1 MSDWLNAGKN
11 KDKDN
16 KEGTTVTK
24 NSKEGEQ
31 DRGGGRRRGAPLSP
45 RIHQEHTFRYKVHA
59 EHQLRATGGPDQR
72 ERAYRPTQ
80 NSAGRRN

>member
-45 RIHQEHTFRYKVHA
+45 RIHQEHKRVRQDLATKQQSTFIKVMA
-59 EHQLRATGGPDQR
+59 ASKL
-72 ERAYRPTQ
+72 Q
-80 NSAGRRN
+80 NHSLSCF

>member
-31 DRGGGRRRGAPLSP
+31 DRGGD
-45 RIHQEHTFRYKVHA
+45 VDA
-59 EHQLRATGGPDQR
+59 EHLSLHGYIRSTPSDTKG
-72 ERAYRPTQ
+72 T
-80 NSAGRRN
+80 RNTS